1 VNSRALF
8 NVCFWDT
15 YSCLCFACVFIFS
28 FLGPAEVVAWG
39 ILGTVWNALG
49 EVIGAVADSAEARCT
64 FLLGI
69 GEPLRAKLSC
79 YKSMFIGFVFSTV
92 VTSCILIAG
101 EDFPTWMTSNPV
113 LQNIV
118 ADLIP
123 LFAIANIA
131 LGMNSMSST
140 LVGSQGRSRLAT
152 ALSIA
157 AIWVVSIP
165 LTVLFSILMNID
177 LQGQTAA
184 VAIGSMISST
194 LNTYILLQSDWDE
207 LSRKAISKIANEN
220 AEPNEDVAT
229 NDNASVSSSSSS
241 DPTPSVASSSSSS
254 DSGAPCAASVS
265 ESVQTNVL
273 QSAAYGAYCTDTGL
287 SGSFF
292 QKSSMQSCIMN

>member
-1 VNSRALF
+1 
-8 NVCFWDT
+8 
-15 YSCLCFACVFIFS
+15 LCFACVFIFS
-28 FLGPAEVVAWG
+28 FLGPAEVVAWA

-113 LQNIV
+113 LQNFV
-118 ADLIP
+118 ADLMP

-131 LGMNSMSST
+131 LGMNTMSST

-152 ALSIA
+152 ALGIA

-184 VAIGSMISST
+184 VTIGSMISST

-220 AEPNEDVAT
+220 VEPDDDVAA

-241 DPTPSVASSSSSS
+241 NSSSLDPTPSVASLDPSS
-254 DSGAPCAASVS
+254 DSDAPCAASVS

-273 QSAAYGAYCTDTGL
+273 QSAACGAYWPDTGL
-287 SGSFF
+287 TGMFF
-292 QKSSMQSCIMN
+292 KSS

>member
-1 VNSRALF
+1 M
-8 NVCFWDT
+8 
-15 YSCLCFACVFIFS
+15 LCFACVSIFS

-101 EDFPTWMTSNPV
+101 EEFPTWITSNPV

-131 LGMNSMSST
+131 LGMDSMSST
-140 LVGSQGRSRLAT
+140 LVGSQGSSRLAT

-157 AIWVVSIP
+157 AIWLVSIP

-207 LSRKAISKIANEN
+207 LSRKAISFAN

-229 NDNASVSSSSSS
+229 NDNASVSSSSSSSSSSS

-273 QSAAYGAYCTDTGL
+273 QSTACGAYCTDTGL

-292 QKSSMQSCIMN
+292 RKSSMQS